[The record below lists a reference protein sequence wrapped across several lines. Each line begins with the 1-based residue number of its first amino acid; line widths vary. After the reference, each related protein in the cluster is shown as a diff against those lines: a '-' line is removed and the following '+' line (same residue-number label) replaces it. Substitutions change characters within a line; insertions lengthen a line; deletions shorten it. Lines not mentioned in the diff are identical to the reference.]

1 MTRRG
6 DDQEGDD
13 QEGDDQEGNMAHL
26 LLLMVLK
33 YL

>member
-6 DDQEGDD
+6 DDQEENMAWR
-13 QEGDDQEGNMAHL
+13 EGDMAQL